1 MRKKA
6 VLAYSGGL
14 DTSILIRILQER
26 YDHDVIAVHLDIGEG
41 QNAELLEKR
50 ARSVGAIAFEAVDAR
65 EELARDFIAPIIVN
79 NARYEGIYSLNSA
92 ISRPLIAR
100 HLVRVAREHG
110 AQAVAHGS
118 TGKGNDQVRFD
129 LSTRSLAPDLAVL
142 APQREHNMT
151 RDDALEY
158 AQKHGIEVP
167 VTRKSPYSIDANI
180 WGRSIEGGV
189 IEDPSQAPPRDVW
202 QWTADPDDCPAGGAE
217 VTLGFEQ
224 GLPVS
229 LDGQAMPLHELV
241 VQLNTVAGQHGVGR
255 IDSME
260 NRLVGIKTREL
271 YEAPAAEVLLRAHH
285 ELERLVNDGRVARLK
300 ASLDLEFARLVY
312 EGHWFHPLM
321 DAIGAF
327 SKVVNERCTGEVTVL
342 LHRGASR
349 VSGRRSEYMLY
360 DYARSTYDHADSF
373 DHTAAIGFIELF
385 GMPLLTWRGKGPA

>member
-1 MRKKA
+1 MRRKA

-14 DTSILIRILQER
+14 DTSILIRILQDR

-41 QNAELLEKR
+41 QDPELLEAR
-50 ARSVGAIAFEAVDAR
+50 ARSVGAIGFQAVDAR
-65 EELARDFIAPIIVN
+65 EEFARDFIAPIILN

-100 HLVRVAREHG
+100 HLVRVAREHD
-110 AQAVAHGS
+110 AHAVAHGS

-151 RDDALEY
+151 RDDAIDY
-158 AQKHGIEVP
+158 AREHGIEVP
-167 VTRKSPYSIDANI
+167 VTRKSSYSIDANI
-180 WGRSIEGGV
+180 WGRSIEGGA
-189 IEDPSQAPPRDVW
+189 IEDPGNAPPDDVW
-202 QWTADPDDCPAGGAE
+202 KWTADPEDCPAGGAE
-217 VTLGFEQ
+217 VAIGFEQ

-229 LDGQAMPLHELV
+229 LDGERLPLHELV
-241 VQLNTVAGQHGVGR
+241 VRLNELGGGHGVGR

-271 YEAPAAEVLLRAHH
+271 YEAPAAEILLRAHH
-285 ELERLVNDGRVARLK
+285 DLERLVNDGRVARLK
-300 ASLDLEFARLVY
+300 GGLDLEFARLVY

-321 DAIGAF
+321 DALGAF
-327 SKVVNERCTGEVTVL
+327 SKVVNERCNGEITVHL
-342 LHRGASR
+342 QRGSCR
-349 VSGRRSEYMLY
+349 VSRRRSESMLY
-360 DYARSTYDHADSF
+360 DYAKSTYDHADSF

-385 GMPLLTWRGKGPA
+385 GMPLLTWRAKG